1 MNIVTANENKSIIDR
16 LDIDIIKRIDGQYE
30 LRELLSK
37 FVNLY
42 FNKMIIDITSIA
54 NYQDIEVIKQLGK
67 ALDPSRIILL
77 LNNDPVV
84 NSSLYMSNLIGAGF
98 YNFTRNFEGIKFLY
112 SNPNSY
118 ENVKHLVLSEED
130 TKRETV
136 LAEERAKAMEY
147 HEEGVHHIIGLANLT
162 THAGATSLTNM
173 MVPQLNSAGIKA
185 IGIEMFRQD
194 LIFYHDANLMSC
206 MNKSDLERTLKEHAD
221 ANAIIIDLNDFGSAE
236 DYCDSILYL
245 VEPSYVKLTKLLKKD
260 KNTFIERKDE
270 KIVLNLSFVN
280 DQEVPD
286 FEYETKCKV
295 FANLPPMNDR
305 DHNLNEI
312 NELLQRLGFNINQ

>member
-42 FNKMIIDITSIA
+42 FNKMIIDITSIE
-54 NYQDIEVIKQLGK
+54 NYQDIEVIRQLGK

-77 LNNDPVV
+77 LNDNPVV

-118 ENVKHLVLSEED
+118 DNVKHLVLSDEATKQEE
-130 TKRETV
+130 V
-136 LAEERAKAMEY
+136 LAEQRAKAMEY
-147 HEEGVHHIIGLANLT
+147 DETSGRKIIGIANLT

-173 MVPQLNSAGIKA
+173 MVRQLKAGGLKT

-194 LIFYHDANLMSC
+194 LIFYHDSDLMSC
-206 MNKSDLERTLKEHAD
+206 MNKSDLERTLKDHGD
-221 ANAIIIDLNDFGSAE
+221 VNAVIIDLNDFGYAD
-236 DYCDSILYL
+236 DYCDEVLYL

-260 KNTFIERKDE
+260 KNTFIERKGE

-295 FANLPPMNDR
+295 FDNLPPMNDR
-305 DHNLNEI
+305 DRNLKEI
-312 NELLQRLGFNINQ
+312 NDLLRRLGFNISE